1 MPNPADNRPATPTQA
16 PNFRPATDEDAL
28 RVRLKHHKRLAT
40 GLLAGMAGIT
50 LGSYALPPG
59 YWTDLLQASAKAG
72 LVGGLADWFAVTA
85 LFRHPLGLPIPHTA
99 IIPNEKVRL
108 GQGLGRF
115 VANHVLTEAEVR
127 RVAGR
132 IDAPALLRRFL
143 SDPDRVRPAAQA
155 IASSLPRIL
164 RSLEDGRARRLLLRL
179 LPRMVSG
186 PAAARVT
193 ARALRLFVQGGRHQ
207 EVFGLALSQIKAVVA
222 AKEESLKAAIAGR
235 VRAEGGALV
244 GWVAGAAVARRVLSA
259 LNAELEGMEPDDSE
273 LRAAFETW
281 VEAEID
287 RLESDPARAEAIGA
301 ALRGALAHPAV
312 SAWLMDAWSRL
323 RGALEADSARPEGRT
338 VTLIADS
345 LANLGDLLDADPAAR
360 ARVDRFVETTLLAVL
375 PAAQGR
381 ISGFIAEVVASWD
394 TATVVDKIE
403 LRVGRDLQYVRINGT
418 LVGALAGG
426 TLFALLHAI
435 FGRVAF

>member
-1 MPNPADNRPATPTQA
+1 MHMSPPPVP
-16 PNFRPATDEDAL
+16 PGSDEAEL
-28 RVRLKHHKRLAT
+28 RARLARHKALAT
-40 GLLAGMAGIT
+40 GLLAGMAGVT

-59 YWTDLLQASAKAG
+59 YWTNLLQASAKAG

-99 IIPNEKVRL
+99 IIPQQKARL

-143 SDPDRVRPAAQA
+143 SDPAQVRPAAEA
-155 IASSLPRIL
+155 LAASLPRIL
-164 RSLEDGRARRLLLRL
+164 RSLEDARARRMLLRL

-186 PAAARVT
+186 PAAARLV
-193 ARALRLFVQGGRHQ
+193 ARALRLLVEGGRHQ
-207 EVFGLALSQIKAVVA
+207 DVFGLALSQIKVLVA
-222 AKEESLKAAIAGR
+222 AKEESLKSAISQR

-244 GWVAGAAVARRVLSA
+244 GWVAGAAVARRVLTA
-259 LNAELEGMEPDDSE
+259 LNAELDKMEPDDSE

-281 VEAEID
+281 VHAEID
-287 RLESDPARAEAIGA
+287 KLETDPARAEAIGA

-312 SAWLMDAWSRL
+312 SAWLLDAWARL
-323 RGALEADSARPEGRT
+323 RTALEADAARPEGRT
-338 VTLIADS
+338 VTL
-345 LANLGDLLDADPAAR
+345 LAGFLSNLGDLLEQDEAAR
-360 ARVDRFVETTLLAVL
+360 ARVDRFIETTLLTVL

-381 ISGFIAEVVASWD
+381 IASFIGEVVAGWD

-418 LVGALAGG
+418 VVGALAGG
-426 TLFALLHAI
+426 VLFALLHAL
-435 FGRVAF
+435 FGHVAF

>member
-1 MPNPADNRPATPTQA
+1 MPPPPSPPLPAPPRSDEAELRTRLNR
-16 PNFRPATDEDAL
+16 
-28 RVRLKHHKRLAT
+28 HKALAT
-40 GLLAGMAGIT
+40 GLLAGMAGVT

-99 IIPNEKVRL
+99 IIPQQKARL

-143 SDPDRVRPAAQA
+143 SDPERVRPAAEA
-155 IASSLPRIL
+155 LAASLPRIL
-164 RSLEDGRARRLLLRL
+164 RSLEDARARRMLLRL

-186 PAAARVT
+186 PAAARMV
-193 ARALRLFVQGGRHQ
+193 ARALRLLVQGGRHQ
-207 EVFGLALSQIKAVVA
+207 EVFGLALSQLKAVVA
-222 AKEESLKAAIAGR
+222 AKEESLKSAISQR

-259 LNAELEGMEPDDSE
+259 LNAELDKMEPGDSE
-273 LRAAFETW
+273 LRAAFEAW

-287 RLESDPARAEAIGA
+287 KLETDPARAEAIGA

-312 SAWLMDAWSRL
+312 STWLLDAWARL
-323 RGALEADSARPEGRT
+323 RAALEADAARPEGRT
-338 VTLIADS
+338 VTLIAGF
-345 LANLGDLLDADPAAR
+345 LRNLGDLLEQDEAAR
-360 ARVDRFVETTLLAVL
+360 ARVDRFIESTLLTVL

-381 ISGFIAEVVASWD
+381 IAGFIAEVVAGWD
-394 TATVVDKIE
+394 TATVVEKIE

-418 LVGALAGG
+418 IVGALAGG
-426 TLFALLHAI
+426 VLFALLHAV

>member
-1 MPNPADNRPATPTQA
+1 MTPPPSPLLTT
-16 PNFRPATDEDAL
+16 RSDETVLRERLSRQRAL
-28 RVRLKHHKRLAT
+28 AN
-40 GLLAGMAGIT
+40 GLLAGMAGLT

-99 IIPNEKVRL
+99 IIPQQKERL

-115 VANHVLTEAEVR
+115 VANHVLTESEIR
-127 RVAGR
+127 RVSGR
-132 IDAPALLRRFL
+132 IDAPAILRRYL
-143 SDPDRVRPAAQA
+143 SDPANVRPAAET
-155 IASSLPRIL
+155 IAAALPRIL
-164 RSLEDGRARRLLLRL
+164 TTLEDGRAKRLLLRL

-186 PAAARVT
+186 PAAARLT

-207 EVFGLALSQIKAVVA
+207 DVFGLALSQIKAVLS
-222 AKEESLKAAIAGR
+222 AKEESLKTAIAQR

-244 GWVAGAAVARRVLSA
+244 GWMAGAAVARRVLSA
-259 LNAELEGMEPDDSE
+259 LNAELDKMEPDDSE

-281 VEAEID
+281 VQAEID
-287 RLESDPARAEAIGA
+287 KLEQDPARAEAIGA

-312 SAWLMDAWSRL
+312 AAWLGDAWTRL
-323 RGALEADSARPEGRT
+323 RAALEADAKRPEGRT
-338 VTLIADS
+338 VSLIAG
-345 LANLGDLLDADPAAR
+345 LLTNLGEMLDHDADAR
-360 ARVDRFVETTLLAVL
+360 ERLNRGIENALITVL

-381 ISGFIAEVVASWD
+381 IAGFIAEVVASWD

-418 LVGALAGG
+418 VVGALAGG
-426 TLFALLHAI
+426 VLFALLHAV

>member
-1 MPNPADNRPATPTQA
+1 MTPPEATLLKPPRMDRGGDAELRARLNRQRRIA
-16 PNFRPATDEDAL
+16 N
-28 RVRLKHHKRLAT
+28 
-40 GLLAGMAGIT
+40 GLLAGMAGVT

-59 YWTDLLQASAKAG
+59 YATELLQAAAKAG

-99 IIPNEKVRL
+99 IIPRQKARL

-132 IDAPALLRRFL
+132 IDAPALLRHFL
-143 SDPDRVRPAAQA
+143 SDPGTVRPMAEGVAAA
-155 IASSLPRIL
+155 LPRIL
-164 RSLEDGRARRLLLRL
+164 RSMEDGRARRMFVRL

-186 PAAARVT
+186 PAAARLV
-193 ARALRLFVQGGRHQ
+193 ARALRLLVQGGRHQ
-207 EVFGLALSQIKAVVA
+207 EVFGLALSQLRALMA
-222 AKEESLKAAIAGR
+222 AKEESLKNAIAQR

-244 GWVAGAAVARRVLSA
+244 GWMAGAAVARRVLSA
-259 LNAELEGMEPDDSE
+259 LNAELDKMDPDDSE
-273 LRAAFETW
+273 LRAAFERW
-281 VEAEID
+281 LEAEID
-287 RLESDPARAEAIGA
+287 RLESDPARAEAISA

-312 SAWLMDAWSRL
+312 AAWLADAWTRL
-323 RGALEADSARPEGRT
+323 REALEADAARPSGRT
-338 VTLIADS
+338 VSLIAG
-345 LANLGDLLDADPAAR
+345 LLTNLGDLLEQDGAAR
-360 ARVDRFVETTLLAVL
+360 ARLDGGIQSMLLAVL

-381 ISGFIAEVVASWD
+381 IAGFIAEVVAGWD

-418 LVGALAGG
+418 VVGALAGG
-426 TLFALLHAI
+426 ALFALLHAI
-435 FGRVAF
+435 FGRVSF

>member
-1 MPNPADNRPATPTQA
+1 MDMSPPPAPPRSDETELRNRL
-16 PNFRPATDEDAL
+16 NR
-28 RVRLKHHKRLAT
+28 HKTLAT
-40 GLLAGMAGIT
+40 GLLAGMAGVT

-99 IIPNEKVRL
+99 IIPNEKARL

-115 VANHVLTEAEVR
+115 VANHVLTEAEIR

-143 SDPDRVRPAAQA
+143 SDPESVRPAAEA
-155 IASSLPRIL
+155 IAASLPRIL

-186 PAAARVT
+186 PAAARMV
-193 ARALRLFVQGGRHQ
+193 ARALRLLVQGGRHQ
-207 EVFGLALSQIKAVVA
+207 DVFGLALSQLKALVA
-222 AKEESLKAAIAGR
+222 AKEESLKSAIAQR

-244 GWVAGAAVARRVLSA
+244 GWMAGAAVARRVLSA
-259 LNAELEGMEPDDSE
+259 LNAELDKMEPDDSE
-273 LRAAFETW
+273 LRAAFQTW

-287 RLESDPARAEAIGA
+287 KLESDPARAEAIGA

-312 SAWLMDAWSRL
+312 AAWLMDAWARL
-323 RGALEADSARPEGRT
+323 RGALEADAARPDGRT
-338 VTLIADS
+338 VTLLTGLLS
-345 LANLGDLLDADPAAR
+345 NLGELLDQDPAAR
-360 ARVDRFVETTLLAVL
+360 ARLEQGIENALLTVL
-375 PAAQGR
+375 PAAQTR
-381 ISGFIAEVVASWD
+381 ISGFIAEVVAGWD

-418 LVGALAGG
+418 VVGALAGG
-426 TLFALLHAI
+426 ALFAILHAA
-435 FGRVAF
+435 FGHVAF

>member
-1 MPNPADNRPATPTQA
+1 
-16 PNFRPATDEDAL
+16 
-28 RVRLKHHKRLAT
+28 
-40 GLLAGMAGIT
+40 MAGIT
-50 LGSYALPPG
+50 IGSYALPLG

-99 IIPNEKVRL
+99 IIPQQKERL

-115 VANHVLTEAEVR
+115 VANHVMTEAEIR
-127 RVAGR
+127 RVVGR

-143 SDPDRVRPAAQA
+143 SDPDQVRPTAETIAAA
-155 IASSLPRIL
+155 LPRL
-164 RSLEDGRARRLLLRL
+164 LTTLEDGRARRLVLRL

-186 PAAARVT
+186 PAAARLA
-193 ARALRLFVQGGRHQ
+193 ARTLRLLVQGGRHQ
-207 EVFGLALSQIKAVVA
+207 EVFGLALSQIKALVA
-222 AKEESLKAAIAGR
+222 AKEESLKAAISQR
-235 VRAEGGALV
+235 VRAEGGVLV

-259 LNAELEGMEPDDSE
+259 LNAELENMEPGDSD
-273 LRAAFETW
+273 LRAAFEAW

-287 RLESDPARAEAIGA
+287 RLEKDPARAEAIGV
-301 ALRGALAHPAV
+301 ALRQALAHPAV
-312 SAWLMDAWSRL
+312 ATWLGDAWTRL
-323 RGALEADSARPEGRT
+323 RAALEADAARPEGRT
-338 VTLIADS
+338 VTLIAG
-345 LANLGDLLDADPAAR
+345 LLTNLGNMLDQDEAAR
-360 ARVDRFVETTLLAVL
+360 ARLNRGAETALLAVL

-381 ISGFIAEVVASWD
+381 IAGFIAEVVAGWD

-418 LVGALAGG
+418 VVGALAGG
-426 TLFALLHAI
+426 ALFALLHAI